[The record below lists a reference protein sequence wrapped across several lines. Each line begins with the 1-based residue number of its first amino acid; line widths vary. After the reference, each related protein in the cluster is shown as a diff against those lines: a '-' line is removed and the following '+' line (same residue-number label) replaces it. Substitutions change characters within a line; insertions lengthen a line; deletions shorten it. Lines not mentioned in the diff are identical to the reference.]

1 MDLIVLLGI
10 ALVFGAIF
18 LLVMGLAQ
26 PRINPMDARIAAIHG
41 ENYGGNYLM
50 GSDDSRPEPMK
61 TRLLGPMASQLGSS
75 LQKLLPINWVRGT
88 EKQLVMAGEPTT
100 VSGFL
105 MGSAIAEG
113 VLILFGFTIISSG
126 GGFGGT
132 NTLILGGL
140 AVIGVI
146 GPKIWLSN
154 RVRFRQKQILKSL
167 PDAFDLVTTCVEAGL
182 GLEAAL
188 AKVAEKVE
196 GPFSEELTVM
206 LHEVSLGRL
215 RREAMKDLGDRVGL
229 ADLSAFINAVIQA
242 ETMGTSIAAVL
253 RVQADQMRVK
263 RRQRAEQQAQ
273 AAPIKMMF
281 PLVLCI
287 FPTMFLVIL
296 GPAGI
301 QIYEQFVNRA
311 Q

>member
-1 MDLIVLLGI
+1 MDLIVIFGI

-26 PRINPMDARIAAIHG
+26 PSANPMDARVAAIRG
-41 ENYGGNYLM
+41 ENYGHDYL
-50 GSDDSRPEPMK
+50 SSNEPATEPMK
-61 TRLLGPMASQLGSS
+61 SRLLGPMAAQFGSS
-75 LQKLLPINWVRGT
+75 LQKLLPANWVKGI
-88 EKQLVMAGEPTT
+88 EKQLIMAGEPTT
-100 VSGFL
+100 VGGFL
-105 MGSAIAEG
+105 VGAAIAEV
-113 VLILFGFTIISSG
+113 VLVLFGLTIISSG

-140 AVIGVI
+140 GVI
-146 GPKIWLSN
+146 GFMGPKVWLSN
-154 RVRFRQKQILKSL
+154 RVRFRQKQILKTL
-167 PDAFDLVTTCVEAGL
+167 PDAFDLITTCVEAGL

-188 AKVAEKVE
+188 ARVAEKVE
-196 GPFSEELTVM
+196 GPFGEELAIM

-215 RREAMKDLGDRVGL
+215 RREAMRDLGERVGL
-229 ADLSAFINAVIQA
+229 ADLTTFINAVIQA
-242 ETMGTSIAAVL
+242 ESMGTSIAAVL

-311 Q
+311 

>member
-1 MDLIVLLGI
+1 VDLIIIFGI
-10 ALVFGAIF
+10 VLVFGAIF

-26 PRINPMDARIAAIHG
+26 PQANPMDARVAAIRG
-41 ENYGGNYLM
+41 ESYAGDFLLNG
-50 GSDDSRPEPMK
+50 DTHAEPMK
-61 TRLLGPMASQLGSS
+61 SRLLGPMAAQFGTSI
-75 LQKLLPINWVRGT
+75 QKALPVNWVKGIERR
-88 EKQLVMAGEPTT
+88 LVMAGEPTT
-100 VSGFL
+100 LSGFL
-105 MGSAIAEG
+105 VGSAIAEG
-113 VLILFGFTIISSG
+113 VLVLFGLTIISSG
-126 GGFGGT
+126 GGFGGM
-132 NTLILGGL
+132 NTMILGGL
-140 AVIGVI
+140 VLIGAM
-146 GPKIWLSN
+146 GPKVWLDN
-154 RVRFRQKQILKSL
+154 RVRFRQKQTLKSL

-188 AKVAEKVE
+188 ARVAEKVE
-196 GPFSEELTVM
+196 GPFGEELTVM

-215 RREAMKDLGDRVGL
+215 RREAMKDLGERVGL
-229 ADLSAFINAVIQA
+229 PDLTAFINAVIQA
-242 ETMGTSIAAVL
+242 ESMGTSIAAVL

-287 FPTMFLVIL
+287 FPCMFLVIL

-311 Q
+311 